1 MSQLN
6 VGDFVLSVDEY
17 AKVRDTSL
25 LLYSFCKGNNIKLI
39 MIW

>member
-25 LLYSFCKGNNIKLI
+25 LLYSFCKDNDINLL
-39 MIW
+39 